1 MSGSEG
7 IDLSKLKI
15 ARGDEVKTDHRPPR
29 SKKLYGW
36 LVLLVAAA
44 AAVVFFVS
52 RQPFAPAE
60 TVELTTVSFISPS
73 QAASLLTASGYV
85 VAQRKAAIASK
96 ATGRLVYLGFEEGDR
111 VRKGDVIG
119 RIESEDVEAALSL
132 AKANLAVSNAD
143 LADARNTLERATGLL
158 RKQLSSQADYDAAR
172 ARYDRVEAT
181 IAAAGASVKAAE
193 VQLENTRIRAPFD
206 GTILTKNADVGEVV
220 APFGAGASSK
230 VAVVTIADMGSLEV
244 EADVSESNIQ
254 KILTRQPCEI
264 VLDAYPEKR
273 YTGFVSKI
281 VPTADRSKATVMVK
295 VKFADRD
302 SRVLP
307 EMSSKVYFLPE
318 ASGGGAP
325 ADSRTV
331 LAVNSSAVTSRDGA
345 KVVFLYRN
353 NTVVKVPVSLGRSLG
368 SMSEITRGL
377 SAGDKVILA
386 PPDGMEEGRKVKVK
400 E

>member
-1 MSGSEG
+1 MSESEG

-15 ARGDEVKTDHRPPR
+15 ERADDVKTNHRPPR

-36 LVLLVAAA
+36 LITLVVAVS
-44 AAVVFFVS
+44 AVVYFIS

-111 VRKGDVIG
+111 VKKDEIIG
-119 RIESEDVEAALSL
+119 RIESEDVKAALSL
-132 AKANLAVSNAD
+132 AKANLAINKAD
-143 LADARNTLERATGLL
+143 LMDAKNTLDRSTELL
-158 RKQLSSQADYDAAR
+158 KKQLSSQADYDAAR
-172 ARYDRVEAT
+172 ARYDRVQASIEAT
-181 IAAAGASVKAAE
+181 EAALKAAE

-206 GTILTKNADVGEVV
+206 GTILSKNADVGEVV

-244 EADVSESNIQ
+244 EADVSESNIE
-254 KILTRQPCEI
+254 KIIARQPCEI
-264 VLDAYPEKR
+264 VLDAYPQKR
-273 YTGFVSKI
+273 YRGFVSKI

-295 VKFADRD
+295 VKFTDRD

-318 ASGGGAP
+318 ESRTE

-331 LAVNSSAVTSRDGA
+331 LAVNSSAVASRDGK

-353 NTVVKVPVSLGRSLG
+353 GAVTRREVSVGRELGN
-368 SMSEITRGL
+368 MSEVRGGL
-377 SAGDKVILA
+377 SAGDKVILS
-386 PPDGMEEGRKVKVK
+386 PDQNMEEGRKVKVK